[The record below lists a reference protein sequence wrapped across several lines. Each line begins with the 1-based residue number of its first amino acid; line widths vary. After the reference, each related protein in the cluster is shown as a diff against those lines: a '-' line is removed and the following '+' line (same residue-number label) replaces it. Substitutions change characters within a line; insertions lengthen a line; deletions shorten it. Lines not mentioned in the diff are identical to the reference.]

1 VVHAIAAARKKKPT
15 SGFGHLLSIQQE
27 MAVTAHALGP
37 LVGLSLPNG
46 CVVVQGKAEM
56 VVDQVLA

>member
-1 VVHAIAAARKKKPT
+1 
-15 SGFGHLLSIQQE
+15 

-46 CVVVQGKAEM
+46 CVIVQGKAQM

>member
-1 VVHAIAAARKKKPT
+1 MHAIAVARKKKPT
-15 SGFGHLLSIQQE
+15 SGFGHFLSIQQE

-46 CVVVQGKAEM
+46 CVIVQGKAQM

>member
-1 VVHAIAAARKKKPT
+1 MVHAIAAARKKKPT